1 MQLYQDIVVRLRPLG
16 SQRAKILLKVVI
28 MGIFVAFIFTVM
40 ETLGMNKGNTV
51 FDAMKMIITVAAVTV
66 PALIAKVK
74 STVVS
79 TVVLMQKRGAV
90 NEEVEKFLRINKTYY
105 KYDFKPVSYL
115 NSGEKLEGSNDD
127 DKRDFSAS
135 TYF

>member
-90 NEEVEKFLRINKTYY
+90 NEEVEKFLRIRYPY
-105 KYDFKPVSYL
+105 
-115 NSGEKLEGSNDD
+115 
-127 DKRDFSAS
+127 AS
-135 TYF
+135 RFL